1 MSVSGANFV
10 AEILEL
16 FGALCLAWP
25 LFRDFNARR
34 TLARISGVFA
44 TGKVAQKTL
53 GQLRNSAEA
62 RTIEFRPVDL
72 RFARAGITMLIFG
85 FLRH

>member
-25 LFRDFNARR
+25 LFRDFKARQ
-34 TLARISGVFA
+34 TLARISGVLKPLKRPSVKFA
-44 TGKVAQKTL
+44 TA
-53 GQLRNSAEA
+53 LRPA
-62 RTIEFRPVDL
+62 P
-72 RFARAGITMLIFG
+72 
-85 FLRH
+85 